1 MHFLPQSKKK
11 IILLFSVG
19 MFICLLCASLYIKQK
34 QSQIVALTELKIA
47 EQETTLSSIA
57 LLTSKDGADSVVEN
71 IIKDCSPEY
80 RARFD
85 EQLSQLQLLR
95 GQQLVEMDQLFGAC
109 GNFFAER
116 KAVMVARLEREF
128 EVYKNLIEILTVA
141 DIRKDQTQY
150 DQDSWEKLVMM
161 EKNRSELSLKLVEI
175 QGDIITALRTN
186 ISLSSD
192 SMQNLLVDGQKT
204 KESLVSLSLEID
216 TLTQEILNL

>member
-71 IIKDCSPEY
+71 IIKDCSPEN